1 MTTSRNVSLRYP
13 GTSHDAVHRVSF
25 DVLPGEFVL
34 VVGANGSGKSTILKL
49 LAGLF
54 EPSVGE
60 VWVDDVPRGRYEREM
75 LRRAVVFQ
83 AQVPTV
89 YPGSVRENIALGLPR
104 EGGAPTQ
111 DGRDRRIEAAARIG
125 GCTEWI
131 AQLDH
136 GYETQLRPSFDIN
149 NGWLEGIYGYPSEA
163 LKAEFARYYR
173 GPQASLSGVWQ
184 STVSRKTKKN

>member
-1 MTTSRNVSLRYP
+1 MTTSRDVSLCYP
-13 GTSHDAVHRVSF
+13 GTAHDAVHRVSF
-25 DVLPGEFVL
+25 DVLAGEFVL

-75 LRRAVVFQ
+75 LRKTVVFQ

-104 EGGAPTQ
+104 EGSAPSQ
-111 DGRDRRIEAAARIG
+111 DGRDARIEAAARIG

-131 AQLDH
+131 ARLDN
-136 GYETQLRPSFDIN
+136 GYETQLRPSFDIDN
-149 NGWLEGIYGYPSEA
+149 RWWDGIYGCPSEA
-163 LKAEFARYYR
+163 LKAELQRRR
-173 GPQASLSGVWQ
+173 GPQASLSGA
-184 STVSRKTKKN
+184 